1 MTCAGQVRAHAGWQA
16 RTGPPAQVMPLPL
29 DSLRRRELV
38 IGWKKTIVALLIS
51 ITALSIPSALLLTS
65 PDQARAASLST
76 RLTHTRSALIH
87 ARARL
92 RRDRAAY
99 AAALAAAS
107 APAADTAPSASPSPS
122 TTPSPSTS
130 PSPAPAPVPTPAQL
144 RREAHRVRVLQK
156 LLAALRHELD
166 IRQAAAHGNWM
177 PLVRDAAKHN
187 RISALGLRR
196 LMTLESGGRVNA
208 QSGSYHGLY
217 QYAWSTWHGAWNP
230 WRAQSLYNGEAQI
243 RATALAIKRGWGRQ
257 MWPNT
262 YPRAF

>member
-1 MTCAGQVRAHAGWQA
+1 MTCAGQVRAATGGQA
-16 RTGPPAQVMPLPL
+16 RTGPPAQVMPLPP
-29 DSLRRRELV
+29 DSHRRRELV
-38 IGWKKTIVALLIS
+38 TGWKKITLALLIS
-51 ITALSIPSALLLTS
+51 ITTLSISSALLLTS
-65 PDQARAASLST
+65 SDQARAASLPA
-76 RLTHTRSALIH
+76 RLTHTRTALRH

-99 AAALAAAS
+99 AAALAAAK
-107 APAADTAPSASPSPS
+107 APAADTAPATSP
-122 TTPSPSTS
+122 TPSTS

-144 RREAHRVRVLQK
+144 RREAHRVRVLRK
-156 LLAALRHELD
+156 LLATLRREFVLQ
-166 IRQAAAHGNWM
+166 QAAAHGNWT
-177 PLVRDAAKHN
+177 PLVRDVAKHN

-196 LMTLESGGRVNA
+196 LMTLESGGRANA
-208 QSGSYHGLY
+208 QNGSFHGLY
-217 QYAWSTWHGAWNP
+217 QYCLSTWHGAWNP